1 MPEIPADVFVNI
13 SWSTGVVVVLLGFLG
28 GVLSGFIGSG
38 GAFFMTPGM
47 MNLGVSG
54 VIAVGSNISHKFG
67 KALIGARKHS
77 HMGNVDKRLA
87 VFLLITAIA
96 GVRLAVWINSK
107 LFAGGGGHGH
117 GSKGAGSDLY
127 ISVVFIGV
135 LVFVGISMLRDALRP
150 ASEGEGPSRR
160 IIDFMARLNLKPII
174 KFPVSDVELSLWVLL
189 PVGLA
194 TGYLAG
200 TIGVGGFIGVPAMIY
215 VFGVPAAVAA
225 GTELYLAI
233 YMGAAGA
240 LNYAYEGC
248 VDLRLTC
255 LLFLGSLVG
264 VFIGAYGVKVVSERY
279 IRLVT
284 GFIILIAVVSRAL
297 NVPVYLRALRMV
309 DFPAKWDVW
318 FNRSSTVTLFAAGIA
333 GAGLILY
340 NVAKAHSERRRI
352 HTTLQV
358 SRPAPG
364 ARVEAAR

>member
-1 MPEIPADVFVNI
+1 MPEISAFI
-13 SWSTGVVVVLLGFLG
+13 QLSSSTAVVVVLLGFLG

-54 VIAVGSNISHKFG
+54 VVAVGSNIAHKFG
-67 KALIGARKHS
+67 KALVGARKHS

-87 VFLLITAIA
+87 MFLLITAVA

-107 LFAGGGGHGH
+107 LFAGGGGHG
-117 GSKGAGSDLY
+117 SKGAGSDLY

-135 LVFVGISMLRDALRP
+135 LLFVGISMMKDAMRK
-150 ASEGEGPSRR
+150 ASDGQGPSRKL
-160 IIDFMARLNLKPII
+160 IDLVGRLNLKPMI
-174 KFPVSDVELSLWVLL
+174 KFPTSDVELSLWVVL

-215 VFGVPAAVAA
+215 VFGVPTAVAA

-255 LLFLGSLVG
+255 LLFLGSLIG

-284 GFIILIAVVSRAL
+284 GIIILVAVVSRAI
-297 NVPVYLRALRMV
+297 NVPVYLRQLHMV
-309 DFPAKWDVW
+309 SYAARWDPLLKVA
-318 FNRSSTVTLFAAGIA
+318 STVTLFAAGIA
-333 GAGLILY
+333 GAALILY
-340 NVAKAHSERRRI
+340 NVAKAHLERRRI
-352 HTTLQV
+352 HTTLLE
-358 SRPAPG
+358 SRPAPDVR
-364 ARVEAAR
+364 AEVAP